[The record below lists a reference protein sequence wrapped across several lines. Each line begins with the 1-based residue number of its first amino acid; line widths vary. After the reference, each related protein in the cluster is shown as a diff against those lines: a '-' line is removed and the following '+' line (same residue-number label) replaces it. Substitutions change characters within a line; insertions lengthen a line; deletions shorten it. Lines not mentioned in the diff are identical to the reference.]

1 MPQGRQSKVL
11 RADYIK
17 RLKRFQTAERLSL
30 PQLKLAM
37 GAPFT
42 WSTLARALRG
52 QPIWELSYAY
62 IVQWLD
68 RYAPE
73 KPLHD
78 GKSAAAGDGKNTDEA
93 AGEGRSERKDEE
105 TEPEAGTTGTVRGSR

>member
-1 MPQGRQSKVL
+1 MARGRQSKVL
-11 RADYIK
+11 RQDYIA
-17 RLKRFQTAERLSL
+17 RLKKFQTAERLSL

-37 GAPFT
+37 AAPFN

-62 IVQWLD
+62 IVQWMD
-68 RYAPE
+68 RYAPA

-78 GKSAAAGDGKNTDEA
+78 GKAAAAGETAEASSDETT
-93 AGEGRSERKDEE
+93 E
-105 TEPEAGTTGTVRGSR
+105 TEADATGTVRGSR

>member
-1 MPQGRQSKVL
+1 MARGRQSRVL
-11 RADYIK
+11 RQDYIA
-17 RLKRFQTAERLSL
+17 RLKKFQTAERLSL

-37 GAPFT
+37 AAPFN

-52 QPIWELSYAY
+52 QPIWELSYAF

-78 GKSAAAGDGKNTDEA
+78 GKAAASGETDE
-93 AGEGRSERKDEE
+93 ESEA
-105 TEPEAGTTGTVRGSR
+105 EAGATGTVRGSR